1 MSGGSTLAR
10 RRALSIAASTL
21 VVGAALALLVWS
33 SRTTTWQDE
42 AARGVDVIIVER
54 ERDER
59 PRQQPRQRAPQ
70 AGPPQ
75 ARDASAEARAAADT
89 AALSNMLACMR
100 PRGRRPAT
108 CPQEPA
114 PDPDNPRAQLP
125 AGGDFYQP
133 PPLDLDRI
141 YTRAERDTLVMPS
154 CVRDGP
160 PSSGGAGVS
169 VCVPF
174 GTRPPPPSR
183 SAEQIC
189 RDANMGGPC
198 ETPPFREEDVVRRR
212 HSQ

>member
-10 RRALSIAASTL
+10 RRALSVAASTL
-21 VVGAALALLVWS
+21 VVSAAVSLLVWS
-33 SRTTTWQDE
+33 SRTTAWLGD

-54 ERDER
+54 DPT
-59 PRQQPRQRAPQ
+59 PRQQPRQRAPR
-70 AGPPQ
+70 AGSPQ
-75 ARDASAEARAAADT
+75 ARDSGADAREAADT

-108 CPQEPA
+108 CPQEA
-114 PDPDNPRAQLP
+114 PLDPDDPRTRLP
-125 AGGDFYQP
+125 TGGDYYVP
-133 PPLDLDRI
+133 PAIDRNRL
-141 YTRAERDTLVMPS
+141 YSPAELDTLVMPPCPPS
-154 CVRDGP
+154 GCIRMGP
-160 PSSGGAGVS
+160 P
-169 VCVPF
+169 
-174 GTRPPPPSR
+174 PPPPSR